1 MLNPNYRI
9 WDDRIW
15 IKRFQKYLM
24 RLKTMYPNF
33 WGTCIFI
40 ISLGNTEIWFIFYF
54 ILAKEKK
61 QNDLPT
67 DNSYELFARY

>member
-1 MLNPNYRI
+1 
-9 WDDRIW
+9 
-15 IKRFQKYLM
+15 
-24 RLKTMYPNF
+24 MYPNL